1 MIFSEM
7 EVEYFPHL
15 DCDVFIVKLSIFNFP
30 FSIFNSPFSSLLF
43 CSKHSG
49 QQFCLVLQPE
59 ALKPKG
65 LGVSLGK
72 LHGRKLVRIDTE
84 IRPYQGTAFFK
95 PVFAVAVRKSVC
107 LYKFF
112 RLLLQL
118 LSIVPSCFVASKK
131 STAS

>member
-15 DCDVFIVKLSIFNFP
+15 DCDVFIEK
-30 FSIFNSPFSSLLF
+30 FSIFNSPFTSLLF

-72 LHGRKLVRIDTE
+72 LHGREPVRIDTE
-84 IRPYQGTAFFK
+84 IRPYQGTHFH
-95 PVFAVAVRKSVC
+95 
-107 LYKFF
+107 
-112 RLLLQL
+112 
-118 LSIVPSCFVASKK
+118 
-131 STAS
+131 